1 MIYVNKTQ
9 LFRFIMHHLENGTNA
24 KSVDDL
30 KQILAD
36 NSEMLNRFI
45 VETVS
50 LDNIEK
56 WVQKKCEMM
65 NIPCRLN
72 RHKNKLSQWKV

>member
-1 MIYVNKTQ
+1 
-9 LFRFIMHHLENGTNA
+9 MHHLENGTNA

-50 LDNIEK
+50 LDTIEK

-72 RHKNKLSQWKV
+72 RHRNKLSQWKV

>member
-1 MIYVNKTQ
+1 MHGFCTHEV
-9 LFRFIMHHLENGTNA
+9 MHHLENGTNA

-30 KQILAD
+30 KHILAD

-50 LDNIEK
+50 LDTIEK

>member
-1 MIYVNKTQ
+1 MIHVNTQ
-9 LFRFIMHHLENGTNA
+9 LFPFIKHHLENGTNA

-30 KQILAD
+30 KQILGD
-36 NSEMLNRFI
+36 NPEMLNRFI

-50 LDNIEK
+50 LDTIEK

-72 RHKNKLSQWKV
+72 RHRNKLSQWKV

>member
-1 MIYVNKTQ
+1 MIHVNTQ
-9 LFRFIMHHLENGTNA
+9 LFPFIKHHLENGTNA

-30 KQILAD
+30 KQILGD
-36 NSEMLNRFI
+36 NPEMLNRFI

-50 LDNIEK
+50 LDTIEK

>member
-1 MIYVNKTQ
+1 MIHVNTQ
-9 LFRFIMHHLENGTNA
+9 LLRFIMYHLENGTHA

-30 KQILAD
+30 KQILGD
-36 NSEMLNRFI
+36 NPEMLNRFI

-50 LDNIEK
+50 LDTIEK

-72 RHKNKLSQWKV
+72 RHRNKLSQWKV